1 MLPLNGSP
9 SEIEMDDTLHGWK
22 ESKIQTGGEMMTEQQ
37 MMILIAIAVA
47 DIVIAAVS
55 GSMVGRKLLDKLA

>member
-1 MLPLNGSP
+1 
-9 SEIEMDDTLHGWK
+9 
-22 ESKIQTGGEMMTEQQ
+22 MMTEQQ

>member
-1 MLPLNGSP
+1 
-9 SEIEMDDTLHGWK
+9 
-22 ESKIQTGGEMMTEQQ
+22 MMTEQQ

-55 GSMVGRKLLDKLA
+55 GSIVGRKLLDKLA

>member
-1 MLPLNGSP
+1 
-9 SEIEMDDTLHGWK
+9 
-22 ESKIQTGGEMMTEQQ
+22 MMTEQQ
-37 MMILIAIAVA
+37 MMILMAIAVA